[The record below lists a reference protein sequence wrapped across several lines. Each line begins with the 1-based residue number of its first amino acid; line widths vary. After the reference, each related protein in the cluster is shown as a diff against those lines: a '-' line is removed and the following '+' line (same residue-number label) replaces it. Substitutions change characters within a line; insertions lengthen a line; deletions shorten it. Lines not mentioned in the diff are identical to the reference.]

1 MMNRKSP
8 VWRHFTPPAKD
19 DDERQYVVCKRCGD
33 KLSYHA
39 TTSNLLAHI
48 KRRHVTICLNPDNRS
63 DLDES
68 SSKQSKL
75 ELIRPILPAQQEKI
89 TSLVVDFIVKDMR
102 PLSTIEGTHFKRL
115 MGHVAPNYS
124 LPSRRTITR
133 RVEEEYCEKKME
145 LKRVLENIKHMSLT
159 FDAWTSVK
167 MEAYLGI
174 TAHYVDAKFNLCS
187 CVLSV
192 KPLDD
197 RHTAK
202 NICEWV
208 EEVLNDFGV
217 SPHAVCA
224 AVSDNGSNMK
234 AAKDIFHEKFG
245 WASVACAAHTLQL
258 CLNKGLG
265 INGIE
270 KPLAAARRLVQH
282 FKRSELATSALG
294 KKCEEMKLT
303 SKRLIMDV
311 STRWNSTYN
320 MLVRLQELQWPILA
334 ILGNKNITNAT
345 KASALTIKPG
355 DWEIFKQLIP
365 VLEPFAEATDL
376 LGGEKYVSISIKN
389 PYIKGLK
396 KHLSREKDDELLVIR
411 QFRQKVKGEMEERF
425 PIDLNDISSKAMAL
439 DPRYKLRGLRTVES
453 LQLKSAIELE
463 LTVLFE
469 QTVVEKAEPS
479 SSSVQQSTSIISLA
493 FESSESDDSAD
504 TEVPVVANEVNKF
517 FSSKVLSECSNPLT
531 WWKEQ
536 HANYP
541 NLSKLVDKYMC
552 VTATSTPSER
562 LFSAAGNTATELR
575 LSLTGSHVEA
585 LVFLKC
591 NSDI

>member
-1 MMNRKSP
+1 
-8 VWRHFTPPAKD
+8 
-19 DDERQYVVCKRCGD
+19 
-33 KLSYHA
+33 
-39 TTSNLLAHI
+39 
-48 KRRHVTICLNPDNRS
+48 
-63 DLDES
+63 
-68 SSKQSKL
+68 
-75 ELIRPILPAQQEKI
+75 
-89 TSLVVDFIVKDMR
+89 
-102 PLSTIEGTHFKRL
+102 
-115 MGHVAPNYS
+115 
-124 LPSRRTITR
+124 
-133 RVEEEYCEKKME
+133 
-145 LKRVLENIKHMSLT
+145 
-159 FDAWTSVK
+159 

-174 TAHYVDAKFNLCS
+174 TAHYVDVKFNLCS

-425 PIDLNDISSKAMAL
+425 PIDLNDISSKARL
-439 DPRYKLRGLRTVES
+439 WIPDINCGDFVLWS
-453 LQLKSAIELE
+453 HFSAIELE

-479 SSSVQQSTSIISLA
+479 SSSVQQSTTIISLA
-493 FESSESDDSAD
+493 FESSESDYSAD

-536 HANYP
+536 NADYP
-541 NLSKLVDKYMC
+541 NLSKLVGKYMC

-575 LSLTGSHVEA
+575 SSLTGSHVEA

>member
-1 MMNRKSP
+1 MNRKSP

-145 LKRVLENIKHMSLT
+145 LKRLLENIKHMSLT

-365 VLEPFAEATDL
+365 VLEPFAE
-376 LGGEKYVSISIKN
+376 
-389 PYIKGLK
+389 
-396 KHLSREKDDELLVIR
+396 
-411 QFRQKVKGEMEERF
+411 
-425 PIDLNDISSKAMAL
+425 
-439 DPRYKLRGLRTVES
+439 
-453 LQLKSAIELE
+453 LKSAIELE

-536 HANYP
+536 NTNYP
-541 NLSKLVDKYMC
+541 NLSKLVGKYMC

-575 LSLTGSHVEA
+575 SSLTGSHVEA